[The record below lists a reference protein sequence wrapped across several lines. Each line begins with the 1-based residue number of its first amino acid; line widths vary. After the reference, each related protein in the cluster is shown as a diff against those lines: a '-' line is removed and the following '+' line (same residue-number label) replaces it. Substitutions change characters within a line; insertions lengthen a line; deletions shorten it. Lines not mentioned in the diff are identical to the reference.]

1 MNVFENV
8 KGKEKTEKTP
18 KLRCT
23 SNHGQLSKMKH
34 KIPFQDKGITQL
46 FATLRRK
53 DSKLLGPSTV
63 Q

>member
-1 MNVFENV
+1 VG

-18 KLRCT
+18 ELRCT
-23 SNHGQLSKMKH
+23 SNHEQFSKIKH
-34 KIPFQDKGITQL
+34 KIPFQDKGIRQL